1 MLYSHTIKLV
11 RLYDGADGLKTGH
24 TDNAGYCLA
33 ATAKRNGMRLIAIV
47 LGENTAKIR
56 NSETTGLLDYGF
68 NNKKV
73 QNIKKSNDVI
83 KKVTLD
89 KASIKNVNVYP
100 KYDINIL
107 QAKGVNNKKY
117 KITTKINNIK
127 LPAKKESV
135 VGKIT
140 VKEKNKTVYVGDLVI
155 KQDISKLNFVQLYLR
170 NMQSMII
177 GEVGE

>member
-1 MLYSHTIKLV
+1 MYSRKDIIKEFNITFNGLKRIEKVLCLHDPNNRKNKKYSYEDYLRKDTKSPFWLVNTNKLV

-73 QNIKKSNDVI
+73 QNIKKSDDVI

-89 KASIKNVNVYP
+89 KASIK
-100 KYDINIL
+100 IF
-107 QAKGVNNKKY
+107 AE
-117 KITTKINNIK
+117 
-127 LPAKKESV
+127 A
-135 VGKIT
+135 
-140 VKEKNKTVYVGDLVI
+140 
-155 KQDISKLNFVQLYLR
+155 
-170 NMQSMII
+170 
-177 GEVGE
+177 